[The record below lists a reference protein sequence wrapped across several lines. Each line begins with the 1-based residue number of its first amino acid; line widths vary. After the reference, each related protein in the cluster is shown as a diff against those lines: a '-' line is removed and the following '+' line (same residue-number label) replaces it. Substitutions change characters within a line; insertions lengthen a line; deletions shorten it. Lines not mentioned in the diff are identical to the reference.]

1 MHFKYAMLVL
11 QELNIEKDRLSQ
23 EQLETAYIA
32 TAVVN
37 EARRLLKI
45 NPTAQPG
52 TRGNVVLALPRFR
65 GVRGFGRDLFHT
77 LLRTSP

>member
-1 MHFKYAMLVL
+1 M
-11 QELNIEKDRLSQ
+11 
-23 EQLETAYIA
+23 A

-37 EARRLLKI
+37 KAQSLLKI
-45 NPTAQPG
+45 QPTAQPG
-52 TRGNVVLALPRFR
+52 TRGNVVLALPRAC